1 VALSTEPA
9 VIGRHHRLLTD
20 FRRAFREG
28 PLEGGPLAIEG
39 PRLLAEAI
47 RSSQRLEKILFSKT
61 GLEQLGARLLPQFS
75 KHVETAVVDDAAFT
89 TAMESEHPQGVAALI
104 RFTPASLDDVFG
116 SAATTPPPL
125 VLAAAGLQDPGNLGT
140 LIRAADAFGAS
151 GVAVLADS
159 TSPFNAKSVRAG
171 AGSHFHLPIASRI
184 PAATF
189 ITACRQRG
197 LRLVA
202 ADARGKLAPSAA
214 ALAGPAAILIGQE
227 AAGIPRELA
236 RAADETVAIPFAR
249 PVDSLNAAVAGAIL
263 LYEAAKQ
270 RRAGS
275 GTLEMP

>member
-1 VALSTEPA
+1 MALSTEPA
-9 VIGRHHRLLTD
+9 AIGRHHRLLAD

-47 RSSQRLEKILFSKT
+47 RSSQRLEMILFSKT
-61 GLEQLGARLLPQFS
+61 GLDQLGARLLPQFS
-75 KHVETAVVDDAAFT
+75 KHVETAVVDDAAFA

-104 RFTPASLDDVFG
+104 RFSPASLDDVFG
-116 SAATTPPPL
+116 PAATAPPL

-151 GVAVLADS
+151 GVVALADS
-159 TSPFNAKSVRAG
+159 ASPFNAKSVRAG
-171 AGSHFHLPIASRI
+171 AGSHFHLPIAARI
-184 PAATF
+184 PASAF

-263 LYEAAKQ
+263 LYEAAQQ

-275 GTLEMP
+275 GNLEMP